1 MSRPLLILLI
11 PIPDKHLMNTPAAA
25 LQSIVSSK
33 PRLKLLE
40 RLFVRLIGN
49 LRFGSLR
56 IQFAEKRIVVIG
68 DSELSAQDLKIEDT
82 RFFKYVLSGGSVGF
96 GEAYVNGFWS
106 TSDLSGLLLLLA
118 QNKTKSNRL
127 HKGFSILAHFYN
139 RAYHLARS
147 NTLVQSK
154 QNIQAHYDLSNAFY
168 ESFLDSTMTY
178 SSALFLEGS
187 DSLQQAQINKMD
199 RMLDLA
205 DVKAGDSILEIG
217 TGWGALALRAARR
230 GCHVTTITLS
240 EEQYAFAQSQFEE
253 AGVAE
258 RIDLRLQDYRAL
270 EGQFDAVLSCE
281 MIEAV
286 GKEYLSSYFK
296 ILENSLKPGAKA
308 VIQAITISD
317 ERYETYSRG
326 CDWIQKHI
334 FPGGHLPSLGA
345 IRSHVSTLNNL
356 VVSDIHS
363 FGKDYAETLRR
374 WANRFNVN
382 RAQIQR
388 IGFDAAFCRKWNYYL
403 NYCEAGFDA
412 ALIDVNHVIFEKP
425 Q

>member
-1 MSRPLLILLI
+1 MLLI
-11 PIPDKHLMNTPAAA
+11 PISEKHLMNTPAVA
-25 LQSIVSSK
+25 LHSTVSSK

-49 LRFGSLR
+49 LRFGCLS

-68 DSELSAQDLKIEDT
+68 DSELPAQDLKVEDT
-82 RFFKYVLSGGSVGF
+82 RFFKCVLSGGSVGF

-127 HKGFSILAHFYN
+127 HKGFSILTHFYN

-178 SSALFLEGS
+178 SSALFLEDS
-187 DSLQQAQINKMD
+187 DSLQQAQINKID

-296 ILENSLKPGAKA
+296 ILENSLKPGTKA
-308 VIQAITISD
+308 VIQAITIPND
-317 ERYETYSRG
+317 RYETYSRG

-345 IRSHVSTLNNL
+345 IRSHVRTLNSL
-356 VVSDIHS
+356 VVSGIHS

-374 WANRFNVN
+374 WANRFNAN
-382 RAQIQR
+382 RAQIQE
-388 IGFDAAFCRKWNYYL
+388 IGFDTAFCRKWNYYL
-403 NYCEAGFDA
+403 SYCEAGFDA
-412 ALIDVNHVIFEKP
+412 ALIDVNHVILEKP